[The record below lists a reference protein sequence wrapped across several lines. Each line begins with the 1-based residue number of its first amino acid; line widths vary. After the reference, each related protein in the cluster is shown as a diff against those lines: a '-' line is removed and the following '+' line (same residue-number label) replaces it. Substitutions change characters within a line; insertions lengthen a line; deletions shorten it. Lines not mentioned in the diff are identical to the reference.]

1 MGRGTRISV
10 VLLVAISAPLAFASE
25 SLIRKLVLPPEFDEV
40 RDFFGPG
47 ATSFAWGCVALCV
60 LAAVFG
66 IWVQRRWV
74 RERTQ
79 RAREEG
85 TDVGKAAMDRTF
97 LSMSIPQVPAI
108 LSTVAYMSGSELTP
122 VVVAMVISSVGVIAQ
137 GIQWEVLLADTR
149 T

>member
-1 MGRGTRISV
+1 MGRGTRIGV

-25 SLIRKLVLPPEFDEV
+25 SLIRRLLLPPEFDDV
-40 RDFFGPG
+40 REFFGPG
-47 ATSFAWGCVALCV
+47 ATTFAWGCVALCV
-60 LAAVFG
+60 LAALCGV
-66 IWVQRRWV
+66 WVQRRWV
-74 RERTQ
+74 RERTR

-108 LSTVAYMSGSELTP
+108 LSTVAFMSGSELMP
-122 VVVAMVISSVGVIAQ
+122 VVVAMAVSSTGVIAQ
-137 GIQWEVLLADTR
+137 GVQWELLLAQMR